1 MFSGF
6 ILIHFP
12 GAICLLVVCPATPL
26 KSWEVHS
33 ASSYITCTSCPSSF
47 GYLSKITEFYFDFQD
62 SCCIYISVFLVSWKT
77 HHISSQ
83 RGRKVISQERG
94 SWWGD
99 EEAEGIFEYLC
110 LSVWFTDTSTQ
121 QCSVVSFV
129 TVAASRKSGLSYFG
143 NNSALSSDGILNWK
157 IQLLVNNTLNTT
169 SIYKVTARKASTVFH
184 REAC

>member
-1 MFSGF
+1 MLWRCWLANVKTNTWFSIPLNGFYSKNTERHEAINCFLGKIMFSGF

-26 KSWEVHS
+26 KIWEVHS
-33 ASSYITCTSCPSSF
+33 TSSYITCTSCPSSF

-94 SWWGD
+94 SWWGGWRGRRD
-99 EEAEGIFEYLC
+99 LW
-110 LSVWFTDTSTQ
+110 LL
-121 QCSVVSFV
+121 VSFCMIH
-129 TVAASRKSGLSYFG
+129 RH
-143 NNSALSSDGILNWK
+143 I
-157 IQLLVNNTLNTT
+157 NT
-169 SIYKVTARKASTVFH
+169 AVFCGFFCH
-184 REAC
+184 CCCF